1 MTRSR
6 TWEIRTCDLLKM
18 TRAWDILMTIW
29 MTCTH
34 QEGVCDV
41 MNNQTLESTCQ
52 FDVKEIAA

>member
-1 MTRSR
+1 MTR
-6 TWEIRTCDLLKM
+6 TWETRTCDLLKM

-34 QEGVCDV
+34 PQAGACDV